1 MYSFIGDSRPILKT
15 SLRTFLVKKAAAFLP
30 LISLSFPCRPTLCVF
45 YHSSTHAQMSE
56 SNEVIVQYILRIVV
70 AVVEWNL
77 SLPLLP
83 EKGLSCVMIWFKRAF
98 DCG

>member
-1 MYSFIGDSRPILKT
+1 
-15 SLRTFLVKKAAAFLP
+15 
-30 LISLSFPCRPTLCVF
+30 
-45 YHSSTHAQMSE
+45 MSE
-56 SNEVIVQYILRIVV
+56 SNEVIVQYIFRIAV

-83 EKGLSCVMIWFKRAF
+83 EKGLSCVMIWFERAF